1 MSCISDNMYDNLKI
15 TNPKIVSFYQ
25 SNPHIDFESVNLSIV
40 EILHN
45 LNATSENPTIL
56 AASIQGFDTSP
67 ILYPETQK
75 IKELELFLTNLQEN
89 MNRLIKSISI
99 KYIAIK
105 TEYIR
110 DLKTAAKEQNAR
122 ELFSK
127 INQRFFEHICSIF
140 SVIFCARSSNI
151 ADKTKVIVHQ
161 FNKILIANT
170 DQIFSKT
177 DEASSKIEDYFHN
190 FESNS
195 GHMIQAIIQILTE
208 SATVFESR
216 VKQVSESIKKRE
228 DPTFTFYYK
237 LIYELND
244 ILHQLPKSEESE
256 NAISFEHILS
266 QQFPTAS
273 ISREPANANEY
284 LLMRENKSA
293 IYIETHDMR
302 EHNIGLSEVKQFLK
316 RAIEKNTNSV
326 IVSQYTGITSK
337 PNYHIEIHNNIVVIY
352 LHKLAY
358 SYDSIQVA
366 ADMIDSI
373 SAKLTDFCSLSE
385 NKYSIPKDIL
395 DCINREYQQFILQK
409 ETIITGFK
417 DQQKYL
423 LTKLDDMRFSTL
435 DKYLSTRYSS
445 CKKQGYNCELC
456 NNFNVGT
463 LKGLAAHKRGC
474 ARKLQKAELTF
485 FEDKSSLDTSP
496 FGSPRTPTL
505 VPQFRFA

>member
-1 MSCISDNMYDNLKI
+1 MYDSLKI
-15 TNPKIVSFYQ
+15 TNPKIIAFYQ
-25 SNPHIDFESVNLSIV
+25 SNPHIDFESINVSIV
-40 EILHN
+40 EMLHN
-45 LNATSENPTIL
+45 LIANEPHNMSPLTRGM
-56 AASIQGFDTSP
+56 QMFDTTS

-75 IKELELFLTNLQEN
+75 IKELESFLTNLQEN
-89 MNRLIKSISI
+89 MNRLIKSVSV

-122 ELFSK
+122 DLFSK
-127 INQRFFEHICSIF
+127 TNQRFFEHICSIF
-140 SVIFCARSSNI
+140 SVIFCTRVSNI

-170 DQIFSKT
+170 DQIFAK
-177 DEASSKIEDYFHN
+177 DEASSKIEDYLHN

-195 GHMIQAIIQILTE
+195 GHMIQAVIQILTE
-208 SATVFESR
+208 SVTTFESR

-228 DPTFTFYYK
+228 DPSFTFYYK

-244 ILHQLPKSEESE
+244 ILHQLPSVSEEAE

-273 ISREPANANEY
+273 ISREPSNANEY

-293 IYIETHDMR
+293 IYIETYDMR
-302 EHNIGLSEVKQFLK
+302 EHNVGMSEVKQFLK
-316 RAIEKNTNSV
+316 RAIEKNTNSI

-373 SAKLTDFCSLSE
+373 SAKLTDFCALSE

-474 ARKLQKAELTF
+474 ARKLQKGGLP
-485 FEDKSSLDTSP
+485 SSLFIDSNSESFYATEKMIM
-496 FGSPRTPTL
+496 
-505 VPQFRFA
+505 